1 MKKQF
6 SMQKATIFA
15 TQLLWEFVGS
25 VFIAAGIYNFAVQAK
40 FPMTGFSGISIILYR
55 LLNIPIGFSTIVLN
69 IPLAIICY
77 RLLGK
82 KFFISSLRC
91 MVLSSLMIDYVA
103 PLFPVYQGDRLL
115 AALCTGVFGGIGY
128 ALIYSKNSSTG
139 GSDFIIMAVKAIKP
153 HLSLGKIA
161 FWSDV
166 GIILVG
172 GIIFRDIDGIIYGM
186 VVNFIFAV
194 AVDKLMY
201 GINAGK
207 LALIVTEH
215 GSQICEVTEHGS
227 QICEVIDECCQRGT
241 TILKG
246 QGGYR
251 GTEKQVVMCAC
262 SNKEMFQVQQAVKKT
277 DPDSFLIVLESNEVH
292 GEGFKMVQIGEQ
304 RNVPGAAGC
313 KENRPGFLFN
323 RAGIQ

>member
-1 MKKQF
+1 MKF
-6 SMQKATIFA
+6 SEEKFKSFIN
-15 TQLLWEFVGS
+15 QLSWEVLGS
-25 VFIAAGIYNFAVQAK
+25 IFIAAGIYNFAVQAK

-55 LLNIPIGFSTIVLN
+55 LFNIPIGLSTIALN
-69 IPLAIICY
+69 IPLAIVCY

-82 KFFISSLRC
+82 KFFVSSIRC
-91 MVLSSLMIDYVA
+91 MIISSLMIDYVA
-103 PLFPVYQGDRLL
+103 PLFPVYEGDRLL
-115 AALCTGVFGGIGY
+115 AALCTGVLGGIGY

-139 GSDFIIMAVKAIKP
+139 GSDFIIMAVKAIRP

-172 GIIFRDIDGIIYGM
+172 GILFKDMDGIIYGM

-207 LALIVTEH
+207 LALIVTEQ
-215 GSQICEVTEHGS
+215 GPLICK
-227 QICEVIDECCQRGT
+227 VIDECCQRGT

-246 QGGYR
+246 QGGYNASD
-251 GTEKQVVMCAC
+251 KQVVMCAC
-262 SNKEMFQVQQAVKKT
+262 SNKEMFQVQQAVKKA
-277 DPDSFLIVLESNEVH
+277 DPSSFLIVLESNEVH
-292 GEGFKMVQIGEQ
+292 GEGFKMVQIGED
-304 RNVPGAAGC
+304 
-313 KENRPGFLFN
+313 K
-323 RAGIQ
+323 